1 MDEIYATRLLII
13 TVVLALALALLFAGL
28 QGGPPF

>member
-1 MDEIYATRLLII
+1 MGRIYASRLFIVTMAL
-13 TVVLALALALLFAGL
+13 VLVLSLLFAGL